1 MHNELKKMNRSEL
14 IEIIYALQKEERR
27 LKKRINELEEKLED
41 RQIIIDKAGSI
52 AEASLRLNKI
62 FEDAQKAADDYILS
76 VKSKY
81 HYDTNYKDEEDEE
94 KDLHEIIDFSNR
106 QDGQDEF

>member
-1 MHNELKKMNRSEL
+1 M
-14 IEIIYALQKEERR
+14 
-27 LKKRINELEEKLED
+27 
-41 RQIIIDKAGSI
+41 
-52 AEASLRLNKI
+52 NKI

-94 KDLHEIIDFSNR
+94 KDLLEIIDFSNR

>member
-41 RQIIIDKAGSI
+41 RRIIIDKAGSI

-62 FEDAQKAADDYILS
+62 FEDAQKAADDYVLS
-76 VKSKY
+76 VKS
-81 HYDTNYKDEEDEE
+81 NYRYRKTG
-94 KDLHEIIDFSNR
+94 R
-106 QDGQDEF
+106 QDEQDEFE